1 MNPTA
6 PSPPAGER
14 PPPGA
19 GGRRHARRARRRW
32 AAGVVVALGFH
43 VALIALT
50 QVGLEPRQRADRLNP
65 RIVWVG
71 DKAVL
76 EEDTLRGQ
84 LLSVGNDTPLFLITS
99 QNFAGIR
106 QRGEDTRRPGEIF
119 SSYEPILTVPQ
130 DRGPPGLVVPPADRL
145 DPGAALQGFQWPY
158 LARFGRS
165 DPVARTFEARR
176 ARIEVLST
184 DTGAVVLAESL
195 PLSIDRETPEVWPDW
210 RPFQLYLTVSETG
223 RVAEP
228 AVIGGGS
235 GTDRVDQFIRDYVR
249 RRMRLDLRLAPG
261 SYRVMAGP

>member
-1 MNPTA
+1 VNLPA
-6 PSPPAGER
+6 PSQPEGGRVAPAAGER
-14 PPPGA
+14 
-19 GGRRHARRARRRW
+19 RNARRARRRW
-32 AAGVVVALGFH
+32 AAGVIVALGFH

-50 QVGLEPRQRADRLNP
+50 QVGIEPRRRTDSINP

-99 QNFAGIR
+99 QNFASIR
-106 QRGEDTRRPGEIF
+106 HRGEDTRRPGEIF
-119 SSYEPILTVPQ
+119 SSYEPILTVPE

-145 DPGAALQGFQWPY
+145 DPGTAIQGFQWPY
-158 LARFGRS
+158 LTRFGRS
-165 DPVARTFEARR
+165 DPVARTFEGRR
-176 ARIEVLST
+176 ARIEVRST
-184 DTGAVVLAESL
+184 DTGALVYAESL
-195 PLSIDRETPEVWPDW
+195 PLSLDQEAPEVWPDW
-210 RPFQLYLTVSETG
+210 RPFHLYLTVSEAG

-261 SYRVMAGP
+261 SYRVLAGP